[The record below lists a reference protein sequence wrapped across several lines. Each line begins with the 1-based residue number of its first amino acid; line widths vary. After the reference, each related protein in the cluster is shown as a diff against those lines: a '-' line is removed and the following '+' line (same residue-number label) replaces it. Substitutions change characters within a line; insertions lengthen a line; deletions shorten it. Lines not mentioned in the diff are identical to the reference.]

1 VYKWEIGFGVRLFL
15 DVLHMVLS
23 YSLEETLRLVL
34 VIEWFREIVT
44 TAMRSVRFRWRIIA
58 TYFILLCWLFDFF
71 LLYLILCRPLTIFFL
86 FNYLLSNR
94 FNNFLHHFS
103 HLTDTVFLYYLQQTV
118 DICELLITLTQLPLF
133 NIDLIYLWLQLVVLS
148 ADVRAYTG

>member
-1 VYKWEIGFGVRLFL
+1 MYKGFGLWLFL
-15 DVLHMVLS
+15 DVLYMVLS
-23 YSLEETLRLVL
+23 YSLEETLRLVV
-34 VIEWFREIVT
+34 VIEGFREIVS
-44 TAMRSVRFRWRIIA
+44 TAMRSVRFRWRRIA
-58 TYFILLCWLFDFF
+58 TYFILLCWLFNFFF
-71 LLYLILCRPLTIFFL
+71 LHLILCWPLTIFLL

-94 FNNFLHHFS
+94 FNNSLHHFCN
-103 HLTDTVFLYYLQQTV
+103 LTNTVLFHYLQQTV